1 MVGGVNVNLEM
12 VRRGL
17 ACRFDKYSKDE
28 ALLAAQ
34 YAAKGAKRGL
44 WSDPAPIVP
53 WECV

>member
-1 MVGGVNVNLEM
+1 MNTNLQM

-17 ACRFDKYSKDE
+17 DWRFDKYSKDE

-44 WSDPAPIVP
+44 WSDSSPVP
-53 WECV
+53 PWDLRRK